1 MTLAKTTNKSRSKPK
16 PGKIAIE
23 GTMTIYDAAT
33 QKKDLLNA
41 FNTTNE
47 LEIDLSGVTEM
58 DSAGL
63 QLLVLLKREA
73 VREGKQV
80 RLVAHSAASQ
90 DVLDIYNLAA
100 YFGDPLV
107 VSSRPKTERRKRP

>member
-1 MTLAKTTNKSRSKPK
+1 MSISMSANKSR
-16 PGKIAIE
+16 GKHKRRKVAID
-23 GTMTIYDAAT
+23 GTMTIYEASA
-33 QKKDLLNA
+33 QKEDLLKA
-41 FNTTNE
+41 FNGVDE

-73 VREGKQV
+73 LRESKQV
-80 RLVAHSAASQ
+80 RLVAHSAASLE
-90 DVLDIYNLAA
+90 VLDVYNLAA

-107 VSSRPKTERRKRP
+107 IASRAKAERRRQP

>member
-1 MTLAKTTNKSRSKPK
+1 MSLDKTANKNRDKPK
-16 PGKIAIE
+16 SGKISLS
-23 GTMTIYDAAT
+23 GTMTIYEAAA

-41 FNTTNE
+41 FNTSNE
-47 LEIDLSGVTEM
+47 LEIDLSDVTEL

-73 VREGKQV
+73 VSTGKRV
-80 RLVAHSAASQ
+80 RLVAHSAASL
-90 DVLDIYNLAA
+90 DVLEVYNLGA

-107 VSSRPKTERRKRP
+107 ISSHPKADRRKRP

>member
-1 MTLAKTTNKSRSKPK
+1 MTILMTTSKGH
-16 PGKIAIE
+16 GKRKHGKVSID
-23 GTMTIYDAAT
+23 GTMTIYEAAA
-33 QKKDLLNA
+33 QKEDLLNA
-41 FNTTNE
+41 FNSADE

-63 QLLVLLKREA
+63 QLLMLLKREA

-80 RLVAHSAASQ
+80 RLVAHSAASLE
-90 DVLDIYNLAA
+90 VLDIYNLGA

-107 VSSRPKTERRKRP
+107 ISSRANAERRRQP

>member
-16 PGKIAIE
+16 PGKIAMV
-23 GTMTIYDAAT
+23 GTMTIYEAAAH
-33 QKKDLLNA
+33 KRDLLNA
-41 FNTTNE
+41 FNTSNE

-80 RLVAHSAASQ
+80 RLVAHSAASL
-90 DVLDIYNLAA
+90 DVLEVYNLGA

-107 VSSRPKTERRKRP
+107 ISSRPKTERRRRT

>member
-1 MTLAKTTNKSRSKPK
+1 MTLAKTTTRNRSKPK
-16 PGKIAIE
+16 PGKIALV
-23 GTMTIYDAAT
+23 GTMTIYQAAT
-33 QKKDLLNA
+33 QKKDLLSA
-41 FNTTNE
+41 FNSTDD

-73 VREGKQV
+73 VLQSKQV
-80 RLVAHSAASQ
+80 RLVAHSAASL
-90 DVLDIYNLAA
+90 DVLDVYNLGA

-107 VSSRPKTERRKRP
+107 ISSRIKAERRRKT

>member
-1 MTLAKTTNKSRSKPK
+1 MPLTKITSKNRSKPK

-23 GTMTIYDAAT
+23 GTMTIYDAAG

-47 LEIDLSGVTEM
+47 LEIDLSSVTEM

-73 VREGKQV
+73 AREGKQV
-80 RLVAHSAASQ
+80 RLVAHSAASLE
-90 DVLDIYNLAA
+90 VLEVYNLGA
-100 YFGDPLV
+100 YFGDPQV
-107 VSSRPKTERRKRP
+107 ISSRPKTERRRRS